1 MDKEERNE
9 AAEFWKEKETAYGGE
24 LRYRSFARYL
34 GSTAAGSRELSG
46 LLFLVND
53 LLVFEDFEREAGMFG
68 FLVKKKK
75 TAYQKTVLE
84 MSAPEIREIRQI
96 AQGTASAR
104 MAGAPGP
111 SKPLSG
117 FMKFFSVVVY
127 ELNMNNGDSFYFE
140 ILDKG
145 SLIQALEK

>member
-1 MDKEERNE
+1 MDNEEKNE
-9 AAEFWKEKETAYGGE
+9 AAEFWKEKEASYGGE

-34 GSTAAGSRELSG
+34 GSTVSGSHELSG
-46 LLFLVND
+46 LIFLVND

-75 TAYQKTVLE
+75 NSYQKTVLE
-84 MSAPEIREIRQI
+84 IPALEIQEIRQV

-127 ELNMNNGDSFYFE
+127 ELNMNNGDCFYFE

-145 SLIQALEK
+145 SLIQALYP